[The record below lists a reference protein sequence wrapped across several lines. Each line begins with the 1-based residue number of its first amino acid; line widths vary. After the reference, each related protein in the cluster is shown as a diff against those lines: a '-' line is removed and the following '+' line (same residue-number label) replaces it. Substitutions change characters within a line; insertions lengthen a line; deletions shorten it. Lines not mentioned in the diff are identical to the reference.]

1 MVIRIFVLVLPAI
14 SVFVGCGEPAR
25 LQVVADIPGLYPLD
39 VQAEGEF
46 LYIADAS
53 EGLVIADISD
63 PLQPRV
69 IASLLPSNS
78 RGGVALRV
86 SHGHAYLSTGYEISE
101 GYMFAIDVSD
111 PLRPVE
117 TAQIRDHMYDFVITG
132 DLLYAVNG
140 EFAIYDLSVPS
151 SPSKISEPYI
161 QAPLQFIAVWE
172 DLVFLG
178 GWFAGV
184 TIVDASDLVAPVI
197 IGHHAESRVFGLAAA
212 DGLLYMATGEGLSIL
227 DVADPAQP
235 RLRGSAAGTCEQV
248 RHSLSVVGRRAHV
261 SGDGCVNIYD
271 ISNPDS
277 PELIAL
283 LDAPVRTDYWAITAH
298 EGYTYVAQPGRVL
311 VLSTEQ

>member
-1 MVIRIFVLVLPAI
+1 MDIRTIVLLAM
-14 SVFVGCGEPAR
+14 SVSVGCGEPAR

-39 VQAEGEF
+39 VQVDGDL

-53 EGLVIADISD
+53 KGLVIANISN

-69 IASLLPSNS
+69 ISSLLPSNS
-78 RGGVALRV
+78 RGGAALRV
-86 SHGHAYLSTGYEISE
+86 GHGHAYLSTGYEAFE
-101 GYMFAIDVSD
+101 GYTFAIDVSD

-117 TAQIRDHMYDFVITG
+117 TAQIRDHMYDFAISG
-132 DLLYAVNG
+132 DLLYSVNG
-140 EFAIYDLSVPS
+140 NFAIYDLSVPS
-151 SPSKISEPYI
+151 SPSKISDPDI

-178 GWFAGV
+178 GWLSGV

-197 IGHHAESRVFGLAAA
+197 MGEYAESRVFGLAAA
-212 DGLLYMATGEGLSIL
+212 DGLLYMATGDGLGIV

-235 RLRGSAAGTCEQV
+235 RLRGSAPGTCEHV
-248 RHSLSVVGRRAHV
+248 RYSLSVVGERAYV
-261 SGDGCVNIYD
+261 SGDGCVNVYD
-271 ISNPDS
+271 ISDPDS

-283 LDAPVRTDYWAITAH
+283 LDALVRTDYWSITAH
-298 EGYTYVAQPGRVL
+298 EGYIYVAQPGRVM